1 MVAGFPK
8 GTHMRAWQ
16 VVEHGEPK
24 EVMKLGEKDIP
35 EPGPG
40 EVRIQVN
47 AAALGLPDVFMCRGT
62 YAFNPAIP
70 FTPGQEVVGI
80 VTAAGEGVDLAPGS
94 RVIATTSFIQGNG
107 GFAEQALAPISATYR
122 IPDDMPDD
130 DAAAFLI
137 PFQTA
142 HIALVRRGQLQ
153 RGETLLVHGGA
164 GGVGSAAI
172 QVGRALGATVIA
184 TATGPERVE
193 ACLEMGASSAIDIAT
208 EDFAED
214 VNKATEGRGAN
225 VIFDPVGGDVFI
237 RSFKCIANEGRLL
250 AIGYSSGS
258 FKNAATGAV
267 VFKNCSVVGVLAALY
282 DKDFLDRTHEELL
295 RLYAD
300 GKIRPRKQKISFED
314 IPMALADLADRKAI
328 GKIVAV
334 V

>member
-1 MVAGFPK
+1 
-8 GTHMRAWQ
+8 MRAWQ
-16 VVEHGEPK
+16 VTKHGEPK
-24 EVMKLGEKDIP
+24 DVMELGEKPVP

-40 EVRIQVN
+40 EVRILVK

-80 VTAAGEGVDLAPGS
+80 VTAAGEGVDLAVRS

-107 GFAEQALAPISATYR
+107 GFAEQALAPISATYS
-122 IPDDMPDD
+122 IPDNMPDE

-142 HIALVRRGQLQ
+142 HIALARRAQLL

-172 QVGRALGATVIA
+172 QVGHALGAKVIA
-184 TATGPERVE
+184 TATGPERVQ
-193 ACLEMGASSAIDIAT
+193 ACREMGASLAIDIGVVN
-208 EDFAED
+208 FAD
-214 VNKATEGRGAN
+214 AVNKATEGRGAD
-225 VIFDPVGGDVFI
+225 VIFDPVGGDVFV

-250 AIGYSSGS
+250 AIGYASGTW
-258 FKNAATGAV
+258 KNAATGAV

-282 DKDFLDRTHEELL
+282 DKAFLDHTHDELL
-295 RLYAD
+295 KLYAED
-300 GKIRPRKQKISFED
+300 KIRPQKQAISFED
-314 IPMALADLADRKAI
+314 IPAALTDLADRKVI
-328 GKIVAV
+328 GRVVAV
-334 V
+334 L

>member
-1 MVAGFPK
+1 
-8 GTHMRAWQ
+8 MRAWQ

-35 EPGPG
+35 EPGLG

-214 VNKATEGRGAN
+214 VNEATEGRGAN

>member
-1 MVAGFPK
+1 
-8 GTHMRAWQ
+8 MRAWQ
-16 VVEHGEPK
+16 VIKHGEPNDAM
-24 EVMKLGEKDIP
+24 ELGEKAVP

-40 EVRIQVN
+40 EVRILVK
-47 AAALGLPDVFMCRGT
+47 AVGLGLPDVFMCRGT

-80 VTAAGEGVDLAPGS
+80 VTAAGEGIDLAVGS

-122 IPDDMPDD
+122 IPDDMPDE

-142 HIALVRRGQLQ
+142 YIALARRGQLL
-153 RGETLLVHGGA
+153 RGETLLVHGAA

-172 QVGRALGATVIA
+172 QVGCALGAKVIA
-184 TATGPERVE
+184 TATGPERIK
-193 ACLEMGASSAIDIAT
+193 ACLEMGASLAIDIGA
-208 EDFAED
+208 EDFAEA
-214 VNKATEGRGAN
+214 VIEATEGRGAD
-225 VIFDPVGGDVFI
+225 VIFDPVGGDVFL

-258 FKNAATGAV
+258 WKNAATGAV

-282 DKDFLDRTHEELL
+282 DKAFLDHTHEELL
-295 RLYAD
+295 RLYAE
-300 GKIRPRKQKISFED
+300 GKIRPTKQKIPFKD
-314 IPMALADLADRKAI
+314 IPAALTDLVDRKII
-328 GKIVAV
+328 GRVVAV
-334 V
+334 L

>member
-1 MVAGFPK
+1 MQ
-8 GTHMRAWQ
+8 AWQ
-16 VVEHGEPK
+16 VIKHGEPK
-24 EVMKLGEKDIP
+24 EVMELGEKAVP

-40 EVRIQVN
+40 EVRIQVK

-62 YAFNPAIP
+62 YAFSPAIP

-80 VTAAGEGVDLAPGS
+80 VTAIGEGVDLGVGT

-107 GFAEQALAPISATYR
+107 GFAEQALAPISATYP

-142 HIALVRRGQLQ
+142 HIALVRRGQTMP
-153 RGETLLVHGGA
+153 GETLLVHGGA

-172 QVGRALGATVIA
+172 QVGVALGAKVIA
-184 TATGPERVE
+184 TATGPERVK
-193 ACLEMGASSAIDIAT
+193 ACLEMGASLAIDIGA
-208 EDFAED
+208 EDFAEA
-214 VNKATEGRGAN
+214 VNKATDGRGAN

-258 FKNAATGAV
+258 WKNAATAAV

-295 RLYAD
+295 KLYAE
-300 GKIRPRKQKISFED
+300 GKLRPAKQAISFAD
-314 IPMALADLADRKAI
+314 IPGAMTDLADRKVI
-328 GKIVAV
+328 GRVVALL
-334 V
+334 

>member
-1 MVAGFPK
+1 MQ
-8 GTHMRAWQ
+8 AWQ
-16 VVEHGEPK
+16 VIEHGEPA
-24 EVMKLGEKDIP
+24 EVMKLGEKAVP

-40 EVRIQVN
+40 EVRIDVK

-62 YAFNPAIP
+62 YAFNPTIP

-80 VTAAGEGVDLAPGS
+80 VSAAGQGVDLAIGS

-107 GFAEQALAPISATYR
+107 GFAEQALASIGATYC

-142 HIALVRRGQLQ
+142 HIALARRGQLV

-172 QVGRALGATVIA
+172 QVGCALGATVIA
-184 TATGPERVE
+184 TATGPDKVN
-193 ACLEMGASSAIDIAT
+193 ACLELGASLAIDVSIA
-208 EDFAED
+208 EFPDA
-214 VNKATEGRGAN
+214 VNEATNGRGAN
-225 VIFDPVGGDVFI
+225 VIFDPVGGDIFI

-258 FKNAATGAV
+258 WKNAATAAV
-267 VFKNCSVVGVLAALY
+267 VFNNCSVVGVLAALY

-295 RLYAD
+295 KLYAG
-300 GKIRPRKQKISFED
+300 GKIRPKKQAISFDD
-314 IPMALADLADRKAI
+314 IPAALAELAGRKVI
-328 GKIVAV
+328 GRLVAV
-334 V
+334 L